1 MIGTQIKTML
11 EAEMKTSDEFATR
24 NFGLS
29 TGDDFRE
36 IVEETLQSTKVSV
49 LLMMNP
55 LMAALMGPKLGKWL
69 AENSADENKERYAT
83 KAILANFEA
92 FKLPMQFLY
101 WGIQIGRKLAR
112 EETDA
117 LKNLETGTVNSGQ

>member
-1 MIGTQIKTML
+1 MIGAQIKTML
-11 EAEMKTSDEFATR
+11 EAEMKASDDFATR

-112 EETDA
+112 EETE
-117 LKNLETGTVNSGQ
+117 LGVRG